1 MRVFVDANLLVYL
14 NVGLPAEEAELLHTF
29 WAQLLKEHDLYTNVL
44 VLDETLYV
52 SRRRYGVPYE
62 ATIEFI
68 DRAVI
73 PFVELLPLG
82 LEEYAAA
89 RRYIEVNGL
98 KPSDALH
105 AATVEVHKLHAIASE
120 DRDFDKAGLK
130 RIWLET

>member
-14 NVGLPAEEAELLHTF
+14 NVGLPAEEAELLHSF
-29 WAQLLKEHDLYTNVL
+29 WAQLLKSHDLYTNVL

-89 RRYIEVNGL
+89 RRYIEV
-98 KPSDALH
+98 
-105 AATVEVHKLHAIASE
+105 
-120 DRDFDKAGLK
+120 
-130 RIWLET
+130 